1 VCDPAY
7 RNHDTGPWHP
17 ERPARVDAVIQGLHR
32 AGLLERCRVIAPR
45 AASEA
50 DLLRCHTPLYLE
62 RVRQDVA
69 AGLDQLST
77 GDTAIGPG
85 SEPVARLAAGGLLAA
100 ADALMAGEVAHAF
113 AVVRPPGHHATP
125 SRGMGFCLYNNV
137 AIAARYLQAMHGLKR
152 VLIVDWDVH
161 HGNGTQEIF
170 WEDPTVLVFSTH
182 QSPLY
187 PGTGAASERG
197 EGAGEGFTI
206 NCPFPAGSG
215 GAEIL
220 AAYREVLLPAAAAFD
235 PQAVLVSAGFD
246 SRHDDPLGD
255 FLLSDDDFA
264 ALTHLVRGIAERHA
278 GGRLLSTLEGGYD
291 LAGLA
296 SAAAAHVGALM
307 EDSTDPRP
315 TAPLA
320 SRA

>member
-1 VCDPAY
+1 MSFLLSPTGLVCDPAY
-7 RNHDTGPWHP
+7 RDHDTGPWHP
-17 ERPARVDAVIQGLHR
+17 EQPARVDAVIQGLHR

-45 AASEA
+45 AAAEA
-50 DLLRCHTPLYLE
+50 DLLRCHIPLYLE

-85 SEPVARLAAGGLLAA
+85 SETVARLAAGGLLAA
-100 ADALMAGEVAHAF
+100 ADALMAGEVANSF

-125 SRGMGFCLYNNV
+125 SRGMGFCIYNNV
-137 AIAARYLQAMHGLKR
+137 AIAARYLQEVHGLER
-152 VLIVDWDVH
+152 ILIVDWDVH

-197 EGAGEGFTI
+197 QGAGEGFTI

-220 AAYREVLLPAAAAFD
+220 AAYREVLLPAAEAFD

-264 ALTHLVRGIAERHA
+264 ALTHLVRGIADRHA

-296 SAAAAHVGALM
+296 SAAAAHVGALI
-307 EDSTDPRP
+307 
-315 TAPLA
+315 
-320 SRA
+320 

>member
-1 VCDPAY
+1 VCDPVY
-7 RNHDTGPWHP
+7 RDHDTGPGHP
-17 ERPARVDAVIQGLHR
+17 ERPARIDAVIQGLHR

-50 DLLRCHTPLYLE
+50 DLLRCHSPIYLE

-69 AGLDQLST
+69 AGRDQLST

-85 SEPVARLAAGGLLAA
+85 SDLIARLATGGLLAA
-100 ADALMAGEVAHAF
+100 ADALIAGEVANAF

-125 SRGMGFCLYNNV
+125 TRGMGFCLYNNV
-137 AIAARYLQAMHGLKR
+137 AIAARYLQAVHGLER

-170 WEDPTVLVFSTH
+170 WKDPTVLVFSTH

-215 GAEIL
+215 GVEIL
-220 AAYREVLLPAAAAFD
+220 AAYREVLLPAAEAFA

-255 FLLSDDDFA
+255 FRLGDEDFG

-278 GGRLLSTLEGGYD
+278 GGRLLSSLEGGYD

-296 SAAAAHVGALM
+296 SAAVAHVGALM
-307 EDSTDPRP
+307 EDCTDPRP

-320 SRA
+320 SHA